1 MPWGAILTY
10 AAILTCAAIRTWAA
24 ILTNLR
30 RQPQPAPPASTCA
43 SPVPDRS
50 LTMSSGSPPPMV
62 RHGTTR
68 DR

>member
-30 RQPQPAPPASTCA
+30 RQLQPAPPSSTCA
-43 SPVPDRS
+43 SPRAPAEAAALPLPREPD
-50 LTMSSGSPPPMV
+50 
-62 RHGTTR
+62 
-68 DR
+68 